1 MNGQWN
7 DDKIW
12 IKKKTVPKKWTNEEK
27 KPRNKNKQN
36 IWKATRFFI
45 FCAAFVSGWL
55 KEKWK

>member
-1 MNGQWN
+1 MTT
-7 DDKIW
+7 KFEL
-12 IKKKTVPKKWTNEEK
+12 KKKQCQRNERMKKKNHV
-27 KPRNKNKQN
+27 NKNKQN